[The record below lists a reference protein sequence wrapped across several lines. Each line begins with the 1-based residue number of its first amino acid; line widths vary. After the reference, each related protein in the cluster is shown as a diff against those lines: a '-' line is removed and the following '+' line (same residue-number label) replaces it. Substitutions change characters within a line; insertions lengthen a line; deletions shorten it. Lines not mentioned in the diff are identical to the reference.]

1 MKIFLKDNVIL
12 SIKTMYV
19 VQVVGV
25 STIFNLVC
33 SMTKNKMVGK

>member
-25 STIFNLVC
+25 STIFN
-33 SMTKNKMVGK
+33 